1 MQRQSRSRQELV
13 QPSKQL
19 RGRATESRAVKP
31 GRTSSGDAL
40 RQSEETARVLLDA
53 SMDAALL
60 MRPDGTLLALN
71 EVAAHRFGGTAQGLV
86 GSNIF
91 ELLTHDMAQE
101 FRARAE
107 EVTKS
112 GASVRYVY
120 ADGGMYTD
128 NSLFPVFRGAGK
140 VDRLA
145 FFSRDV
151 TKQALGELEL
161 HKARQAAQSADRA
174 KSKFLANMSHELRTP
189 LNAIIGFSE
198 VLEDQ
203 TFGELNEKQLR
214 YAGHIHASGQHLL
227 MLINEILDL
236 AKVESGK
243 TELQF
248 SEVNIKGLL
257 ENSLMMIREKALKHR
272 IQIDVRIQ
280 EELSDFPV
288 RADEVKFKQI
298 VFNLL
303 SNAAKF
309 TPDGGRI
316 EISAHLEP
324 DDVVISVADTGI
336 GLKPQDQER
345 IFAPFEQAD
354 SSSGPRTERGT
365 GLGLALARSFVELHG
380 GRIWVYSEGAG
391 KGSAFTFTIPVR
403 RSTEGLRGKRFPD
416 L

>member
-1 MQRQSRSRQELV
+1 MEKQSRARKEFVQERE
-13 QPSKQL
+13 KL
-19 RGRATESRAVKP
+19 RGRK
-31 GRTSSGDAL
+31 TSSDAL

-71 EVAAHRFGGTAQGLV
+71 EVAAHRFGGTAQELI

-101 FRARAE
+101 FRARTT
-107 EVTKS
+107 EVTTS

-120 ADGGMYTD
+120 ADRGMYTD
-128 NSLFPVFRGAGK
+128 NSLFPVFRGVGK

-145 FFSRDV
+145 FFSRDI

-161 HKARQAAQSADRA
+161 HKARQAAQSADQA

-198 VLEDQ
+198 ILEDQ

-214 YAGHIHASGQHLL
+214 YAGHIHSSGQHLL

-243 TELQF
+243 TELHL
-248 SEVNIKGLL
+248 SEVNIKRLL
-257 ENSLMMIREKALKHR
+257 ENSLMMIKEKALKHR
-272 IQIDVRIQ
+272 IQIAVRIQ
-280 EELSDFPV
+280 EELSDLPV
-288 RADEVKFKQI
+288 QADEVKVKQI

-316 EISAHLEP
+316 EMSAQLEA
-324 DDVVISVADTGI
+324 DSVVITVSDTGR
-336 GLKPQDQER
+336 GLKPEDRER
-345 IFAPFEQAD
+345 IFAPFEQVD
-354 SSSGPRTERGT
+354 LSDISPPEQGT
-365 GLGLALARSFVELHG
+365 GLGLALARTFVELHG
-380 GRIWVYSEGAG
+380 GRIRVDSEGIG
-391 KGSAFTFTIPVR
+391 QGSAFTFTIPVR
-403 RSTEGLRGKRFPD
+403 RSHED
-416 L
+416 LDSQTVS

>member
-1 MQRQSRSRQELV
+1 MERQGRKRKEPLQELEE
-13 QPSKQL
+13 L
-19 RGRATESRAVKP
+19 RGRASEEVSLKSARK
-31 GRTSSGDAL
+31 TSAEAL

-101 FRARAE
+101 FRARAA

-145 FFSRDV
+145 FFSRNI

-174 KSKFLANMSHELRTP
+174 KSRFLANMSHELRTP

-243 TELQF
+243 TELHF
-248 SEVNIKGLL
+248 SQVNIKRLL
-257 ENSLMMIREKALKHR
+257 ENSLMMIKEKALKHR

-288 RADEVKFKQI
+288 QADEVKLKQI

-316 EISAHLEP
+316 EVSARLGQDE
-324 DDVVISVADTGI
+324 VVITVADTGV

-354 SSSGPRTERGT
+354 SLSGARTERGT
-365 GLGLALARSFVELHG
+365 GLGLALAKSFVELHR
-380 GRIWVYSEGAG
+380 GRIWVHSQGPG

-403 RSTEGLRGKRFPD
+403 RSPED
-416 L
+416 LDGETVP

>member
-1 MQRQSRSRQELV
+1 MKTQGRTRKEHVQELEE
-13 QPSKQL
+13 L
-19 RGRATESRAVKP
+19 RGRETHSADVKL
-31 GRTSSGDAL
+31 GRKTSAEAL

-71 EVAAHRFGGTAQGLV
+71 EVAAHRFGGTAQELI

-101 FRARAE
+101 FRARAT

-128 NSLFPVFRGAGK
+128 NSLFPVFRGVGK

-145 FFSRDV
+145 FFSRDI
-151 TKQALGELEL
+151 TKQALAELEL
-161 HKARQAAQSADRA
+161 HKARQAAQSADQA

-198 VLEDQ
+198 ILEDQ

-214 YAGHIHASGQHLL
+214 YAGHIHSSGQHLL

-243 TELQF
+243 TELHF
-248 SEVNIKGLL
+248 SEVNIKRLL

-272 IQIDVRIQ
+272 IQIDVSIQ
-280 EELSDFPV
+280 AELSDLQV
-288 RADEVKFKQI
+288 QADEVKVKQI

-309 TPDGGRI
+309 IPDGGRI
-316 EISAHLEP
+316 EISAHLEAEQ
-324 DDVVISVADTGI
+324 VVISVADTGI

-354 SSSGPRTERGT
+354 LSYVGTREQGT
-365 GLGLALARSFVELHG
+365 GLGLALARSLVELHG
-380 GRIWVYSEGAG
+380 GRIWVHSEGIG
-391 KGSAFTFTIPVR
+391 KGSVFTFTIPIR
-403 RSTEGLRGKRFPD
+403 RSAED
-416 L
+416 LDG

>member
-1 MQRQSRSRQELV
+1 MERQGRKRKEPLQELEE
-13 QPSKQL
+13 L
-19 RGRATESRAVKP
+19 RGRASEEVSLKSARK
-31 GRTSSGDAL
+31 TSAEAL

-101 FRARAE
+101 FRARAA

-120 ADGGMYTD
+120 ADEGMYTD

-145 FFSRDV
+145 FFSRNI

-174 KSKFLANMSHELRTP
+174 KSRFLANMSHELRTP

-243 TELQF
+243 TELHF
-248 SEVNIKGLL
+248 SQVNIKRLL
-257 ENSLMMIREKALKHR
+257 ENSLMMIKEKALKHR

-288 RADEVKFKQI
+288 QADEVKLKQI

-309 TPDGGRI
+309 IPDGGRI
-316 EISAHLEP
+316 EVSARLGP
-324 DDVVISVADTGI
+324 DEVAITVADTGV

-354 SSSGPRTERGT
+354 SLSGARTERGT
-365 GLGLALARSFVELHG
+365 GLGLALAKSFVELHR
-380 GRIWVYSEGAG
+380 GRIWVHSQGPG

-403 RSTEGLRGKRFPD
+403 RSPED
-416 L
+416 LDGETVP

>member
-1 MQRQSRSRQELV
+1 MEKQSRARKEFVQERE
-13 QPSKQL
+13 KL
-19 RGRATESRAVKP
+19 RGRK
-31 GRTSSGDAL
+31 TSSDAL

-71 EVAAHRFGGTAQGLV
+71 EVAAHRFGGTAQELI

-101 FRARAE
+101 FRARAT
-107 EVTKS
+107 EVTTS

-120 ADGGMYTD
+120 ADRGMYTD
-128 NSLFPVFRGAGK
+128 NSLFPVFRGVGK

-145 FFSRDV
+145 FFSRDI
-151 TKQALGELEL
+151 TKQALAELEL
-161 HKARQAAQSADRA
+161 HKARQAAQSADQA

-198 VLEDQ
+198 ILEDQ

-214 YAGHIHASGQHLL
+214 YAGHIHSSGQHLL

-243 TELQF
+243 TELHL
-248 SEVNIKGLL
+248 SKVNIKRLL
-257 ENSLMMIREKALKHR
+257 ENSLMMIKEKALKHR
-272 IQIDVRIQ
+272 IQIDIRIQ
-280 EELSDFPV
+280 EELSDLPV
-288 RADEVKFKQI
+288 QADEVKVKQI

-316 EISAHLEP
+316 EISAQLEAES
-324 DDVVISVADTGI
+324 VVITVSDTGI
-336 GLKPQDQER
+336 GLKPQDRER
-345 IFAPFEQAD
+345 IFAPFEQVD
-354 SSSGPRTERGT
+354 LSDISPPEQGT
-365 GLGLALARSFVELHG
+365 GLGLALARTFVELHG
-380 GRIWVYSEGAG
+380 GRIWVDSEGIG
-391 KGSAFTFTIPVR
+391 QGSAFTFTIPVC
-403 RSTEGLRGKRFPD
+403 RSPEVLD
-416 L
+416 SQAVS